1 MLLRRSLHASC
12 PLILPLEIILAL
24 PKKEGDK
31 RDPVDAMTYDEAL
44 EKQQYEREK
53 WRRRRVD
60 ECDQKVISIFTRARA
75 QRAAALDLSRCQQ
88 PSEID

>member
-1 MLLRRSLHASC
+1 
-12 PLILPLEIILAL
+12 
-24 PKKEGDK
+24 
-31 RDPVDAMTYDEAL
+31 MTYDEAL

-60 ECDQKVISIFTRARA
+60 ERDQKVISIFTRARA
-75 QRAAALDLSRCQQ
+75 RRADAFDFSGRRL

>member
-1 MLLRRSLHASC
+1 M
-12 PLILPLEIILAL
+12 LAL
-24 PKKEGDK
+24 SKKEGDK
-31 RDPVDAMTYDEAL
+31 RDAAGAMTYDEAL

-60 ECDQKVISIFTRARA
+60 ERDQKVISIFTRARA
-75 QRAAALDLSRCQQ
+75 QRAGVLDFSRRGQ

>member
-1 MLLRRSLHASC
+1 MA
-12 PLILPLEIILAL
+12 AL

-31 RDPVDAMTYDEAL
+31 RDAAGAMTYDEAL

-53 WRRRRVD
+53 WRRRRVE

-75 QRAAALDLSRCQQ
+75 QRAGALDLSRRRQ
-88 PSEID
+88 PSELD